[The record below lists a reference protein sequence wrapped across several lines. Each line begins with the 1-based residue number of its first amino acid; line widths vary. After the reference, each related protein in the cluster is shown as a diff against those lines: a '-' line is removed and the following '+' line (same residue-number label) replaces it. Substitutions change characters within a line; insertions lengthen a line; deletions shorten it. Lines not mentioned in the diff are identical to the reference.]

1 MNDSFHNEDTD
12 AILYANILRK
22 VIHHIMSE
30 NEFEDVTFVKENNDR
45 DHQIG
50 KYFVILLHFCKWFVV

>member
-12 AILYANILRK
+12 AILYANILGK

-30 NEFEDVTFVKENNDR
+30 NEFEDVTFVKEDDGG
-45 DHQIG
+45 DHRIG
-50 KYFVILLHFCKWFVV
+50 KYFASFP

>member
-12 AILYANILRK
+12 ANLYTNILGK

-30 NEFEDVTFVKENNDR
+30 NEFEDVTFVKEDDGD
-45 DHQIG
+45 DHRIG
-50 KYFVILLHFCKWFVV
+50 KYFASFR